1 MRLTCNIYEKTTK
14 PGLVY
19 SLVVGVYI
27 IHVFVKFYL
36 QRDVLKQ
43 KIDIDDSLL
52 CTLRPRSPAEFENG
66 MKFLRLGVAFTRCRY
81 EIV

>member
-1 MRLTCNIYEKTTK
+1 MRLTCNLYETTTK
-14 PGLVY
+14 PGLMY

-52 CTLRPRSPAEFENG
+52 CTLRPRSHDNG
-66 MKFLRLGVAFTRCRY
+66 MKLKFLRLGVAFTRCRY